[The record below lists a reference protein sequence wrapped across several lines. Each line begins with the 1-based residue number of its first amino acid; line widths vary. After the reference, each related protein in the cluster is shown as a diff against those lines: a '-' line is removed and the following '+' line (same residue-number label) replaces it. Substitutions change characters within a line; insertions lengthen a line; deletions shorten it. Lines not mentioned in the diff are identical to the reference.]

1 MRNAFRKGKRFITAA
16 SCAAMLSVM
25 SAQVAAQ
32 PIKNI
37 VLVHGAFTDGSSWA
51 AVTERLQ
58 NMGYHVSAVQN
69 PLTSLDDDV
78 AATGRVLAR
87 QHGDVLL
94 VGHSWAGAVI
104 SQAGNN
110 SHVRGLVYL
119 SALAPATGES
129 VTDLLARL
137 NAPMSGLTPDAQ
149 GLVWL
154 DDASQFQ
161 QVMANDVSTSN
172 VRALA
177 AVSQPIAL
185 AAFQGKI
192 THAAWENKPSWYLLT
207 ENDHALLPAVQQKIA
222 RQIHATVYSVNS
234 SHLSMVSQPEAVA
247 KFIDTAAKSFK

>member
-1 MRNAFRKGKRFITAA
+1 MRDYFRNGKRFITAA
-16 SCAAMLSVM
+16 SCAAMLSVI
-25 SAQVAAQ
+25 SAQAAAQ

-37 VLVHGAFTDGSSWA
+37 VLVHGAFADGSGWA

-58 NMGYHVSAVQN
+58 TMGYHVSAVQN

-78 AATGRVLAR
+78 AATERVLAR

-110 SHVRGLVYL
+110 SKVRGLVYL
-119 SALAPATGES
+119 SALAPTTGES

-137 NAPMSGLTPDAQ
+137 NAPMTGLTPDAQ

-161 QVMANDVSTSN
+161 QVMANDISTEN
-172 VRALA
+172 VQALA
-177 AVSQPIAL
+177 AVSQPIAVT
-185 AAFQGKI
+185 AFQGKI
-192 THAAWENKPSWYLLT
+192 AHAAWENKPSWYLLT
-207 ENDHALLPAVQQKIA
+207 ENDHALLPAVQEKIA
-222 RQIHATVYSVNS
+222 KQIHATVYKVNT
-234 SHLSMVSQPEAVA
+234 SHLSMVSQPDAVA